1 MKLTRGAAAEIL
13 WRSFFIQGAWN
24 FKGMQNLGFTW
35 SMLPGLKRIA
45 GDSTGKAAGRYLRFF
60 NTHPYMAPT
69 IMGVLLNLEEQGDTG
84 QADKLKQT
92 LSSALAAI
100 GDSFFWATLKP
111 IAALLF
117 LLAAMT
123 GAAWA
128 MALVLIA
135 YNALHVWTMAWGFSR
150 GYRSGPEG
158 ALAVGR
164 VLSVGRAAK
173 ASYAIPLLAGMA
185 LASLS
190 AWPGIGEGMPLAA
203 GVFILSLAALRFKL
217 GVFRLFYG
225 VFALTL
231 IWTIIR

>member
-35 SMLPGLKRIA
+35 SMLPGLKRVA
-45 GDSTGKAAGRYLRFF
+45 GDGIGKSAGRYLRFF

-69 IMGVLLNLEEQGDTG
+69 VMGVLLNLEEQGNAG
-84 QADKLKQT
+84 QADKLKQA
-92 LSSALAAI
+92 LSSSLAAI

-111 IAALLF
+111 VAALLF
-117 LLAAMT
+117 LLAAIT
-123 GAAWA
+123 GEVWA
-128 MALVLIA
+128 MALVLVA

-164 VLSVGRAAK
+164 V
-173 ASYAIPLLAGMA
+173 AGMA

-203 GVFILSLAALRFKL
+203 GVFILSLAAHRFKL